1 MKPKIL
7 RLFLLLCL
15 IPVLVVAAF
24 VIPMFT
30 SVPEIPPGLS
40 REEELVAEFALNQ
53 ARQFYGGSLAPL
65 MITGM
70 KVISIQKKPG
80 KTKIY
85 LPKNPNKPEGT
96 VYYTFQNAYNV
107 KVKVYTFF
115 GFTGSI
121 LVLNLRE
128 GGMNEITSY

>member
-1 MKPKIL
+1 MKPKNL
-7 RLFLLLCL
+7 RLLLFLCL

-40 REEELVAEFALNQ
+40 REDELMAEYALFQ
-53 ARQFYGGSLAPL
+53 VRLVSGGPLRL
-65 MITGM
+65 MIRGL

-85 LPKNPNKPEGT
+85 LPKNVLCNKRSD
-96 VYYTFQNAYNV
+96 Q
-107 KVKVYTFF
+107 
-115 GFTGSI
+115 
-121 LVLNLRE
+121 
-128 GGMNEITSY
+128 